1 MNEYNLKT
9 EPLQFIEL
17 SELRVSREINEHGTA
32 VISGYI
38 ADEDEQIYSN
48 QLTGDVWE
56 KIEQIGKDGEV
67 QTLFWGIVTGFS
79 IESRKD
85 QKKMTLELTTGTCF
99 MDLKPHFRTFQD
111 PTVTYENIF
120 EQITSTYENS
130 GLIKTRPLTDAI
142 GKLVL
147 QHRETDWEFLKR
159 MAARFHSFLVPSF
172 NTYGVK
178 YFYDLPE
185 GERYKLPNSIKY
197 AVKKNLGDYRRK
209 RNQGLQEMQEAAC
222 LESILESR
230 KGYQIGD
237 QLTVNGLQLFVWKID
252 SRYERGEMLHT
263 CYLKFRSG
271 MDVLE
276 TFQVDRSGC
285 SFLAEVLHVKEDK
298 VMVKVLSDENQEQN
312 INLWHPFSTVYS
324 TPDGTGWYCMPEIG
338 DGVRLHIPEQ
348 KEEEAY
354 VVSSVHL
361 DTESPD
367 RKNPEHKIIKNKY
380 QKEVRFT
387 PDSIVITN
395 NQGTKIELNDKKG
408 VQIVSQHDIVIKA
421 KDDLTISSET
431 GSLIAAGTASVNLKQ
446 KTTSIDID
454 EGISFTGG
462 ELKVQ

>member
-1 MNEYNLKT
+1 MKEYNLKT
-9 EPLQFIEL
+9 EPLQFIEIR
-17 SELRVSREINEHGTA
+17 ELKVSKEINEHGTA

-38 ADEDEQIYSN
+38 ADKDEDIYIN

-56 KIEQIGKDGEV
+56 KIEEIGKDGEV

-79 IESRKD
+79 IESMKD
-85 QKKMTLELTTGTCF
+85 QKKMTLEITTGTCF

-111 PTVTYENIF
+111 NTVTYEKIF
-120 EQITSTYENS
+120 KQITGTYENS
-130 GLIKTRPLTDAI
+130 GLIKTRPLTDAT

-159 MAARFHSFLVPSF
+159 MAARFHSFLVPS
-172 NTYGVK
+172 NRTWGVK
-178 YFYDLPE
+178 YFYDLPR
-185 GERYKLPNSIKY
+185 GERYELADHLKY
-197 AVKKNLGDYRRK
+197 AVKKDLGDYRRK
-209 RNQGLQEMQEAAC
+209 RNQGLSKMPEGAC
-222 LESILESR
+222 LEYILQSR
-230 KGYQIGD
+230 EEYQIGD
-237 QLTVNGLQLFVWKID
+237 QLTVNGLQLFVWKMD
-252 SRYERGEMLHT
+252 SMYERGEMLHT
-263 CYLKFRSG
+263 CHLKSRSG
-271 MDVLE
+271 MDFPE
-276 TFQVDRSGC
+276 TFQEDRTGC
-285 SFLAEVLHVKEDK
+285 SFQAEVLQVKEDK
-298 VMVKVLSDENQEQN
+298 VMVKVLKDENQEQN
-312 INLWHPFSTVYS
+312 INLWYPYSTVYS

-338 DGVRLHIPEQ
+338 DAVRLHIPEQ

-361 DTESPD
+361 DTESQD

-380 QKEVRFT
+380 QKEIRFT

-395 NQGTKIELNDKKG
+395 NQGTKIELNDAKG

-431 GSLIAAGTASVNLKQ
+431 GSLIAAGTTSVNLKQ

-454 EGISFTGG
+454 QGISFTGG

>member
-1 MNEYNLKT
+1 MKEYNLKT
-9 EPLQFIEL
+9 EPLQFLEIREL
-17 SELRVSREINEHGTA
+17 KVSREINEHGTA

-38 ADEDEQIYSN
+38 ADKDEEIYIK

-56 KIEQIGKDGEV
+56 KIEEVGKDGET
-67 QTLFWGIVTGFS
+67 QTLIWGIVTGFS
-79 IESRKD
+79 IESMKD
-85 QKKMTLELTTGTCF
+85 QKKMTLEITTGTCF

-111 PTVTYENIF
+111 STVTYEKIF
-120 EQITSTYENS
+120 EKITGTYENS
-130 GLIKTRPLTDAI
+130 GLIKNRPLTDTT

-159 MAARFHSFLVPSF
+159 MAARFHSFLVPS
-172 NTYGVK
+172 TRICGVK

-185 GERYKLPNSIKY
+185 GERYELPSSIKY
-197 AVKKNLGDYRRK
+197 AVKKDLGDYRRK
-209 RNQGLQEMQEAAC
+209 RNQGLQEMQEGAS
-222 LESILESR
+222 LEYILQSR
-230 KGYQIGD
+230 EDHQIGD
-237 QLTVNGLQLFVWKID
+237 ELTVNGQQLFVWKMD

-263 CYLKFRSG
+263 CHLKSRSG
-271 MDVLE
+271 MDSLE
-276 TFQVDRSGC
+276 IFQEERSGC
-285 SFLAEVLHVKEDK
+285 SFPAEVLQVKEDK
-298 VMVKVLSDENQEQN
+298 VMVKVLKDENQGQN
-312 INLWHPFSTVYS
+312 INLWYPYSTVYS

-338 DGVRLHIPEQ
+338 DTVRLHIPEQ
-348 KEEEAY
+348 REEEAY

-395 NQGTKIELNDKKG
+395 NQGTKIELNDAKG
-408 VQIVSQHDIVIKA
+408 VEIVSQHDIVIKA

-431 GSLIAAGTASVNLKQ
+431 GSLIAVGTASVNLKQ

-454 EGISFTGG
+454 QGISFTGG